1 MCLHVLQLKTHS
13 YSHGLWPPKNQRV
26 IMDREQVQDCRES
39 VSALAQRADKHA
51 SSVSDEPSRRHHLT
65 SFFHVEDSV
74 KCILL
79 VNFWHARLTSLVDLF
94 RPLPAYFAPC
104 AVATART
111 SPLSAA
117 SSVEHSN
124 NRTSCRKPNAA
135 CLTPDLQPRTSQST
149 LQPVNISSW
158 RADKS

>member
-1 MCLHVLQLKTHS
+1 
-13 YSHGLWPPKNQRV
+13 
-26 IMDREQVQDCRES
+26 MDRERVQDCRKS

-74 KCILL
+74 KCTLL
-79 VNFWHARLTSLVDLF
+79 VNSWHARLTCQLNTF

-124 NRTSCRKPNAA
+124 NRTSCRKANAA
-135 CLTPDLQPRTSQST
+135 CLTPDLQPRISQST
-149 LQPVNISSW
+149 LQTTNNSSW